1 MSYEDAQIRR
11 AYGSD
16 RNDNNYGVVES
27 QLGQETFGRAGRGEA
42 MMRKTNEADA
52 KIGVE
57 SEEKARA
64 EMIEEEEYTENEGH
78 NDQSE
83 EDV

>member
-27 QLGQETFGRAGRGEA
+27 QLGQETFGRVGRGEA
-42 MMRKTNEADA
+42 MMSKTNEADA

-64 EMIEEEEYTENEGH
+64 EMIEEEYTENEEL

-83 EDV
+83 ADV

>member
-1 MSYEDAQIRR
+1 
-11 AYGSD
+11 
-16 RNDNNYGVVES
+16 
-27 QLGQETFGRAGRGEA
+27 
-42 MMRKTNEADA
+42 MMKKTNEADA

-64 EMIEEEEYTENEGH
+64 EMIEEEEYTEHEEL

>member
-1 MSYEDAQIRR
+1 MMS
-11 AYGSD
+11 
-16 RNDNNYGVVES
+16 
-27 QLGQETFGRAGRGEA
+27 
-42 MMRKTNEADA
+42 KTNEADA

-64 EMIEEEEYTENEGH
+64 EMIEEEYTENEEL

-83 EDV
+83 ADV